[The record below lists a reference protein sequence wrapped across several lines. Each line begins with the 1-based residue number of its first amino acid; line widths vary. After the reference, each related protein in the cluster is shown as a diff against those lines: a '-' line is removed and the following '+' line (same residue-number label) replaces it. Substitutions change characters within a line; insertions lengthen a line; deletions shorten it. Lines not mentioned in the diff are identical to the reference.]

1 MDVESDRV
9 SGRTPSDVR
18 YGRLILGGIGVGAVV
33 FGVGSRVAM
42 RIVGMIASPEH
53 AGEQT
58 AFGIVGRV
66 TLAGVVG
73 LVVFGSIAGLFCGLL
88 YLAAR
93 SLLPGGWIARGLVFG
108 LFLLVPIGI
117 IIITSSRSDFDLAS
131 PTLILAI
138 FGGMILL
145 DGLATAWAI
154 ERLGRNSLPPPQPSP
169 RGYVI
174 LGAIAATGFVALG
187 ASVTDVL

>member
-1 MDVESDRV
+1 MSVETDQLPGQ
-9 SGRTPSDVR
+9 SGSDVQ

-33 FGVGSRVAM
+33 FGLGSRVAM
-42 RIVGMIASPEH
+42 RVVGMIASPEH

-93 SLLPGGWIARGLVFG
+93 SYCRGGG
-108 LFLLVPIGI
+108 
-117 IIITSSRSDFDLAS
+117 
-131 PTLILAI
+131 
-138 FGGMILL
+138 
-145 DGLATAWAI
+145 
-154 ERLGRNSLPPPQPSP
+154 
-169 RGYVI
+169 
-174 LGAIAATGFVALG
+174 
-187 ASVTDVL
+187 

>member
-1 MDVESDRV
+1 MDVETDRPPGQ
-9 SGRTPSDVR
+9 SRSEVR

-33 FGVGSRVAM
+33 FGLGSRVAM
-42 RIVGMIASPEH
+42 RVVGMMASPEH
-53 AGEQT
+53 TGERT

-93 SLLPGGWIARGLVFG
+93 SLLPGGWMARGLMFG
-108 LFLLVPIGI
+108 LFLLVPIGTI
-117 IIITSSRSDFDLAS
+117 IIASSRSDFDLVS
-131 PTLILAI
+131 PMLILPI

-145 DGLATAWAI
+145 DGLLTAWVI
-154 ERLGRNSLPPPQPSP
+154 ERLGRRSLPPPRP
-169 RGYVI
+169 RPLGYVV
-174 LGAIAATGFVALG
+174 LGAIAALGFVALG
-187 ASVTDVL
+187 ASVSDVL

>member
-1 MDVESDRV
+1 MGVETDQLPGQ
-9 SGRTPSDVR
+9 SGSDVQ
-18 YGRLILGGIGVGAVV
+18 YGRLILGGVGVGAVV
-33 FGVGSRVAM
+33 FGLGSRVAM
-42 RIVGMIASPEH
+42 RVVGMMASPEH
-53 AGEQT
+53 TGEQT

-73 LVVFGSIAGLFCGLL
+73 LMVFGSIAGLFCGLF

-93 SLLPGGWIARGLVFG
+93 SLLPGSWVARGLIFG

-145 DGLATAWAI
+145 DGLATAWVI
-154 ERLGRNSLPPPQPSP
+154 ERLGRDSLPPPQPSP
-169 RGYVI
+169 GGYVL
-174 LGAIAATGFVALG
+174 LGAITATGFVALG
-187 ASVTDVL
+187 AKVIDVL

>member
-1 MDVESDRV
+1 MGGETDRLPGQ
-9 SGRTPSDVR
+9 SGSEVR
-18 YGRLILGGIGVGAVV
+18 YGRLILGGVGVGAVV
-33 FGVGSRVAM
+33 FGLGSRVAM
-42 RIVGMIASPEH
+42 RVVGMMASPEH
-53 AGEQT
+53 TGEQT

-93 SLLPGGWIARGLVFG
+93 SLLPGGWMARGLIFG

-131 PTLILAI
+131 PRLILAI
-138 FGGMILL
+138 FGGMVLL
-145 DGLATAWAI
+145 DGLVTALVM
-154 ERLGRNSLPPPQPSP
+154 ERLGRRSLPAP
-169 RGYVI
+169 RPRPLGYVV
-174 LGAIAATGFVALG
+174 LGAIASLGLVALG
-187 ASVTDVL
+187 ASVSDVL